1 MRREHIFRYA
11 VAALV
16 LGVVAGALA
25 IILRPHSGGAAART
39 PITLASTARLDPA
52 HLAAL
57 HTDRTVV
64 TGVPELTRMIGAGA
78 TPAPGEAHRLG
89 PDGMTLAW
97 ANQGAICEVQASSG
111 GCVPPTDRPIEV
123 TIADPDAVGKGQPER
138 VMGLAADGVASV
150 AVTLAD
156 GRKLSTA
163 PVDNFYAISL
173 PDDVTPG
180 VAMDV
185 VATMADGSTY
195 SEHRPAT
202 PPPTSGGPN
211 SAP

>member
-1 MRREHIFRYA
+1 MRRGHIFRY
-11 VAALV
+11 VAAAA
-16 LGVVAGALA
+16 LGLSAVVGALS
-25 IILRPHSGGAAART
+25 IVLRPHDVGAART
-39 PITLASTARLDPA
+39 SITLASTARLDPA

-57 HTDRTVV
+57 HTARTAVA
-64 TGVPELTRMIGAGA
+64 GVPDLTRMIGATA
-78 TPAPGEAHRLG
+78 TPAAGEAHRLG

-97 ANQGAICEVQASSG
+97 GNQGAICEVQVSSG

-150 AVTLAD
+150 MVTLTD
-156 GRKLSTA
+156 GRKLHAA
-163 PVDNFYAISL
+163 PVDNFYAIPL

-180 VAMDV
+180 VAMNV
-185 VATMADGSTY
+185 VATMTDGSTY
-195 SEHRPAT
+195 SELRPAA

>member
-1 MRREHIFRYA
+1 MHRRRIFRYA
-11 VAALV
+11 AVAAV
-16 LGVVAGALA
+16 GLGAVAGTLA
-25 IILRPHSGGAAART
+25 ITLRNVGAARNSS
-39 PITLASTARLDPA
+39 TLASTARLDSA

-57 HTDRTVV
+57 HTDRTAVA
-64 TGVPELTRMIGAGA
+64 GVPELTRMIGARA
-78 TPAPGEAHRLG
+78 TPAPGAAHRLG

-97 ANQGAICEVQASSG
+97 ANQGAICEVQVSSG

-150 AVTLAD
+150 LVTLAD
-156 GRKLSTA
+156 GRKLNAA
-163 PVDNFYAISL
+163 PIDNFYAIPL

-180 VAMDV
+180 IGMSV

-195 SEHRPAT
+195 SERRPST
-202 PPPTSGGPN
+202 PPPTATGPN
-211 SAP
+211 SSP

>member
-1 MRREHIFRYA
+1 MRRNLRYA
-11 VAALV
+11 AAAALA
-16 LGVVAGALA
+16 LGAVAGTLM
-25 IILRPHSGGAAART
+25 IILRPHNVGAARSST
-39 PITLASTARLDPA
+39 TLASTARLDPA

-57 HTDRTVV
+57 HTDRTAVA
-64 TGVPELTRMIGAGA
+64 GVPDLTRMIGADA

-97 ANQGAICEVQASSG
+97 ANRGAICEVQVSSG
-111 GCVPPTDRPIEV
+111 GCIPPTDRPIEV

-156 GRKLSTA
+156 GRKLQAA
-163 PVDNFYAISL
+163 PVDNFYAIPL

-180 VAMDV
+180 VAMNV

-195 SEHRPAT
+195 SEPRPAA

>member
-1 MRREHIFRYA
+1 MHKKRVFRYA
-11 VAALV
+11 VAAA
-16 LGVVAGALA
+16 LGLGAVAGSLA
-25 IILRPHSGGAAART
+25 IILRPHNVGAART
-39 PITLASTARLDPA
+39 STTLASTARLDPA

-57 HTDRTVV
+57 HTDRTAVA
-64 TGVPELTRMIGAGA
+64 GVPELTRMIGPGA
-78 TPAPGEAHRLG
+78 TPAPGAAHRLG

-150 AVTLAD
+150 VVTLAD
-156 GRKLSTA
+156 GRKFDAA
-163 PVDNFYAISL
+163 PVDNFYAIPL

-180 VAMDV
+180 VGMSV

-195 SEHRPAT
+195 SEQRPSA
-202 PPPTSGGPN
+202 PPPTATGPN
-211 SAP
+211 SSP